1 MLTTYDQIREHH
13 TQFGNVTKKRKEV
26 SMPNQEKPSRYIE
39 EKTNNVKGGRIASVE
54 GGLRI
59 DVFDHDENSEYDFTE
74 DDCSL
79 CELPEHAQNL
89 IIEDIEYEQNA

>member
-13 TQFGNVTKKRKEV
+13 TQFGNVTKRKEV
-26 SMPNQEKPSRYIE
+26 SMPNQERKSRYIQ
-39 EKTNNVKGGRIASVE
+39 EKVSNVKGGRIASVE
-54 GGLRI
+54 GGLRL

-89 IIEDIEYEQNA
+89 IVSDIEYEENA

>member
-1 MLTTYDQIREHH
+1 MQ
-13 TQFGNVTKKRKEV
+13 KA
-26 SMPNQEKPSRYIE
+26 SRYIE
-39 EKTNNVKGGRIASVE
+39 QDDSVQERYESGVRNGGAISGSE
-54 GGLRI
+54 GGLRLDI
-59 DVFDHDENSEYDFTE
+59 FDHDENSEIDFAE